1 MTKHAPITRLLSALM
16 LCCAMLVPMTGTAAA
31 TTAAPVTAEHDATAS
46 KVKAKVN
53 AKLVDT
59 KVKVN
64 ADARIDGRLD
74 LPTNNNARSLEL
86 IVVQRLVAG
95 AWVDVSTG
103 SCRPNSTFRLTVS
116 FSIAATY
123 TLRVYYPE
131 TATATAAVSSSFTL
145 NVFG

>member
-1 MTKHAPITRLLSALM
+1 MTKHAPITRLLTALM

-31 TTAAPVTAEHDATAS
+31 TPAAPATAEHDATAD

-53 AKLVDT
+53 AKLLDT

-64 ADARIDGRLD
+64 ADARIDGKLE
-74 LPTNNNARSLEL
+74 LPKNNARSLEL

-103 SCRPNSTFRLTVS
+103 SCRPNYSFRLSVS

-131 TATATAAVSSSFTL
+131 TATATAAASGTFNLTVL
-145 NVFG
+145 G